1 MQTSLT
7 NALRIVA
14 GLLLLVATLGV
25 LVYDTFAA
33 PPFVLAGVLGLLS
46 LAVDRWQRPTA
57 LVSLV
62 ISVLVPI
69 GAILGYL
76 GGSVPI
82 FVPIFDVAVF
92 GWLGWRALAV
102 VRATPAAS

>member
-1 MQTSLT
+1 MQTSVT

-33 PPFVLAGVLGLLS
+33 APYVLAAVLGLLS
-46 LAVDRWQRPTA
+46 FAADRWQRPTA
-57 LVSLV
+57 LVSLL
-62 ISVLVPI
+62 IAVLVPI

-82 FVPIFDVAVF
+82 LVPIFDVALF
-92 GWLGWRALAV
+92 GWLGWRALAI